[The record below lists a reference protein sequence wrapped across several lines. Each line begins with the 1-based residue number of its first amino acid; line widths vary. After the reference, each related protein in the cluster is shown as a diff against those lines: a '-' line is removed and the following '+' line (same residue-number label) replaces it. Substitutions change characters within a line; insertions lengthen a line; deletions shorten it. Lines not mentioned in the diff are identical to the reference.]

1 MIRSINMSDAVT
13 DLLRLLHE
21 EWMPEDRK
29 EVIKQMLVD
38 MVDRMEDSA
47 SLQDMR

>member
-1 MIRSINMSDAVT
+1 MSNTSAVK
-13 DLLRLLHE
+13 DLLSLLHE

>member
-1 MIRSINMSDAVT
+1 MSNAASAVR
-13 DLLRLLHE
+13 DLLSLLHE

-38 MVDRMEDSA
+38 MVDRMEDSTNM
-47 SLQDMR
+47 QDLR

>member
-1 MIRSINMSDAVT
+1 MTGAASAVR
-13 DLLRLLHE
+13 DLLSLLHE

-38 MVDRMEDSA
+38 MVDRMEDSTNM
-47 SLQDMR
+47 QDLR